1 MEQRTAIFLNSVFF
15 VLGFTLVFSVVGVLL
30 QTLLS
35 AVAFDVVN
43 IIRVIGGFIILLFGV
58 FLIASLKYPIPFL
71 MREHKVHIKRF
82 RNSYLSSFIF
92 GVAFAVGWTPC
103 VGAILGSIYALAA
116 TSPGSGFLLLF
127 AYALG
132 IGVPFLIAG
141 LFTSRVSGFMQRSR
155 RVLNYFN
162 VIGGL
167 FLIVIG
173 VLVVTNYIGILSSFL
188 ITGGPADLAAT
199 QLSLFV
205 SFIAGI
211 ITFVSPCILPLLPAY
226 FSYMAGTAAVKE

>member
-43 IIRVIGGFIILLFGV
+43 IIRVIGGFF

-103 VGAILGSIYALAA
+103 VGAILE
-116 TSPGSGFLLLF
+116 
-127 AYALG
+127 
-132 IGVPFLIAG
+132 IGRAHV
-141 LFTSRVSGFMQRSR
+141 
-155 RVLNYFN
+155 
-162 VIGGL
+162 
-167 FLIVIG
+167 
-173 VLVVTNYIGILSSFL
+173 
-188 ITGGPADLAAT
+188 
-199 QLSLFV
+199 
-205 SFIAGI
+205 
-211 ITFVSPCILPLLPAY
+211 
-226 FSYMAGTAAVKE
+226 